1 MPHLIIIRHAKT
13 IDRSEVDDD
22 FDRYLTGRGHEDA
35 ERTAS
40 ALGATG
46 LRADRALV
54 SPAQRTQETW
64 AHIASTLGDPPVDS
78 PMALYHASTDMLL
91 RAIRDA
97 YEDGAAS
104 LAVVGH
110 NPGIGGL
117 AREMAARAGTLSR
130 WPEGYPTSTAA
141 VFEITAP
148 ASGLKGVT
156 QTLLHNPK
164 A

>member
-13 IDRSEVDDD
+13 VDRSDVDED
-22 FDRYLTGRGHEDA
+22 FDRYLTGRGHDDA
-35 ERTAS
+35 ERTALEL
-40 ALGATG
+40 AKTG
-46 LRADRALV
+46 LAADRALV
-54 SPAQRTQETW
+54 SPARRTQQTW
-64 AHIASTLGDPPVDS
+64 AHIATTLGDPPVDS

-91 RAIRDA
+91 RAISQA

-117 AREMAARAGTLSR
+117 AREMAARAGTLSG
-130 WPEGYPTSTAA
+130 WPDGYPTSTAA
-141 VFEITAP
+141 VFEIVAP
-148 ASGLKGVT
+148 ASGLKGVE
-156 QTLLHNPK
+156 QVLLHNPK